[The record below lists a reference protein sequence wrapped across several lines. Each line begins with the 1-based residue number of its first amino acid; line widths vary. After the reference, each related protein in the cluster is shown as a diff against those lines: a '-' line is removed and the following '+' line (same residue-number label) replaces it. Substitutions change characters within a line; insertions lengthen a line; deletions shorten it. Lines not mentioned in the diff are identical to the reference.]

1 MAQQSAAAEAEART
15 VVLGVRLSTGLRTE
29 IKVEAARRN
38 ITIAELFDEM
48 WRGYLDRQTHASKH

>member
-15 VVLGVRLSTGLRTE
+15 VVLGVRLSTSLRTE

-48 WRGYLDRQTHASKH
+48 WRGYLEQQNHGRKH